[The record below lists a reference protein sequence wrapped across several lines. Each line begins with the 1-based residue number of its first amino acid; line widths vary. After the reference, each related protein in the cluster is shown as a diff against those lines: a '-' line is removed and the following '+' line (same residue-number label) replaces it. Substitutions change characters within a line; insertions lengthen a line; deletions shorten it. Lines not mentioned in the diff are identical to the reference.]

1 MAFMRRVKRSAHVP
15 YSSAQMF
22 DVINDVSRYA
32 DFLPWCVDSKV
43 LQDQNDIMVARLEIA
58 RGGLKHS
65 FSTRNVHKRADSIQM
80 ELLKGPFS
88 NLSGLWEFTQ
98 LGEDGCRIKMDLSF
112 DFDSRVMNMTLAG
125 VFNVA
130 ADTMVD
136 AFCERADDLYG

>member
-1 MAFMRRVKRSAHVP
+1 MRRVNRSAHVP

-22 DVINDVSRYA
+22 DVINDVDRYA
-32 DFLPWCVDSKV
+32 DFLPWCVSSKM
-43 LQDQNDIMVARLEIA
+43 LQDENNIMVARLVIA

-65 FSTRNVHKRADSIQM
+65 FSTRNVHKRPDSIQI

-88 NLSGLWEFTQ
+88 KLSGLWEFTQ
-98 LGEDGCRIKMDLSF
+98 LGEDGCRVHMDLSF
-112 DFDSRVMNMTLAG
+112 DFDSRVMNMTLAS

-136 AFCERADDLYG
+136 AFCDRADELYG